1 MGERVLV
8 LGAGIAGLST
18 ALALSRD
25 GNGSGREVT
34 ILDRDPPPP
43 ETSADEAFDSWERKG
58 VGHVRHSHAFLARL
72 HMIIRDNYPELMQD
86 LLAAGC
92 REIRFHENMPV
103 EKQAEYVP
111 APGDGDLTI
120 LTSRRTTLELVM
132 RRYVARQKNIT
143 FVTST
148 LVRSLI
154 TEKSGDGV
162 IVRGVVAEDANGT
175 HEVRADIV
183 VDAGGKNSQAIE
195 WLREGGLPI
204 EEESAPAGIVYF
216 TRHYRL
222 HDGKDEPARTKV
234 PGAGDLGYIKYGLF
248 PADNRCFSI
257 TLAVPEI
264 EMEIRR
270 AIVHPETFDAL
281 CAQLPGIAAWTSP
294 EYSEP
299 KSKVFGM
306 GELWQRWRHMVKD
319 GKPLALNFFPLGDT
333 VIRTNPL
340 YGRGCSFAA
349 VQAHILRDVLDKTAD
364 PVARAIE
371 FHATVARELRPY
383 YNDMGKQDAM
393 AIRRSANALNPDYVP
408 GFQAKLTKSFVEDA
422 MMVAVRAD
430 LPLLRAFMRGF
441 HMVDEPGKWLKNPAN
456 IAKVLYYWTR
466 GKKRNAEYYPP
477 KLGPGRKEMLT
488 KLGLSTTADFERFK
502 AAA

>member
-18 ALALSRD
+18 ALAL
-25 GNGSGREVT
+25 GTSGREIV

-43 ETSADEAFDSWERKG
+43 ETSADEAFDAWERKG

-72 HMIIRDNYPELMQD
+72 HVIIRDNYPELMHD

-92 REIRFHENMPV
+92 REIRFHENMPADR
-103 EKQAEYVP
+103 QAEYVP
-111 APGDGDLTI
+111 VPSDSDLTI

-132 RRYVARQKNIT
+132 RRYVARQKNVTFIT
-143 FVTST
+143 DTR
-148 LVRSLI
+148 VRGLI
-154 TEKSGDGV
+154 TETLGNALT
-162 IVRGVVAEDANGT
+162 VRGVVIEDANGT
-175 HEVRADIV
+175 RDMRADII

-195 WLREGGLPI
+195 WLREAGLPI
-204 EEESAPAGIVYF
+204 DEESAPAGIVYF

-222 HDGKDEPARTKV
+222 HDGKDEPVRTSV
-234 PGAGDLGYIKYGLF
+234 PGAGDMGYIKYGLF

-270 AIVHPETFDAL
+270 AIVHPEVFDAL
-281 CAQLPGIAAWTSP
+281 CAELPGIASWTSR

-306 GELWQRWRHMVKD
+306 GELWARWRHMVKD

-349 VQAHILRDVLDKTAD
+349 VQAHILRNVLDKTRD
-364 PVARAIE
+364 PVARAID
-371 FHATVARELRPY
+371 FHAGVEAELRPY
-383 YNDMGKQDAM
+383 YNDMVKQDAA
-393 AIRRSANALNPDYVP
+393 AIRRSANALNPNYKAN
-408 GFQAKLTKSFVEDA
+408 FRARLIKSFAEDA
-422 MMVAVRAD
+422 IMPAVRAD
-430 LPLLRAFMRGF
+430 IGLLRAFMRGF
-441 HMVDEPGKWLKNPAN
+441 HMIEPPAKWLKSTHN
-456 IAKVLYYWTR
+456 VLTVLRYWLR
-466 GKKRNAEYYPP
+466 GKKRNTNAGLYPP
-477 KLGPGRKEMLT
+477 KMGPGRTEMLT
-488 KLGLSTTADFERFK
+488 KLGLSTTADFERIK